1 MCGEAGWFLLIVLSL
16 SKFPIFLFFERCSAI
31 GLPIPLF
38 EPVDEVLRS
47 HLSDHSTGGE
57 TCFGDVSQHTI
68 LAFHR

>member
-1 MCGEAGWFLLIVLSL
+1 MFGHRPADTS
-16 SKFPIFLFFERCSAI
+16 
-31 GLPIPLF
+31 F